1 MSGLNR
7 YLQALWDNLGG
18 LLGGNLLTFLG
29 CLPLALGLSL
39 GLIYE
44 NIWIVLL
51 SGPAGG
57 AVAGVFWTAML
68 SLAFQAFQVGTR
80 GWFSRWRRAVRQSL
94 LPSAGTGAV
103 LGLLCGGLDLAGAF
117 AGHLLGQGAV
127 PLPIWLFLGFD
138 FFLLSLAGTLIFPV
152 LCVREERPQ
161 WKDFLTLLFS
171 APGRMCAAACGT
183 LVWCGLGTGLFPV
196 SVPFA
201 LALGFWPLALFIAQ
215 MTLPVLEEHFSVKF
229 EPLAD
234 VRDLSSRQRGEIFW
248 RRRWPLVVG
257 GVVCVSLI
265 LGTVNVLLSRR
276 EPDLQIAVVHAQPLP
291 DGVREALERSLAGL
305 VGDRNGDGKAL
316 AQVNDYTVVFDGSAV
331 NPDMQTAGATL
342 LVSDI
347 AAGTSALYLVEDR
360 ERFLAR
366 YGDKV
371 NRGQIVPWSECPA
384 LAGLDAGVYSILED
398 ISTDLSGQS
407 LLAPLIVLPSLS
419 AEEEL
424 LSQLLSSTD

>member
-1 MSGLNR
+1 MNGLNR

-18 LLGGNLLTFLG
+18 LLGSNFLTFLG
-29 CLPLALGLSL
+29 FLPLALGISL
-39 GLIYE
+39 GLVCE
-44 NIWIVLL
+44 NAWIVLL
-51 SGPAGG
+51 SGLVGG
-57 AVAGVFWTAML
+57 AIAGICWTPML
-68 SLAFQAFQVGTR
+68 SLAFQALRSGTR
-80 GWFSRWRRAVRQSL
+80 NWFSRWRRTAKKSL

-103 LGLLCGGLDLAGAF
+103 LGLLCGGLGLVWTF
-117 AGHLLGQGAV
+117 AGQMLGQGAV
-127 PLPIWLFLGFD
+127 PLPVWLFLGVD
-138 FFLLSLAGTLIFPV
+138 FLLLSLAAAVIFPV
-152 LCVREERPQ
+152 LCVREEKPAFQ
-161 WKDFLTLLFS
+161 DFLTVLLS
-171 APGRMCAAACGT
+171 GTGRVCAAGAGT
-183 LVWCGLGTGLFPV
+183 LLWFGLGTALFPV

-248 RRRWPLVVG
+248 RRHWPLVVG

-265 LGTVNVLLSRR
+265 LGMVNVLLSRR
-276 EPDLQIAVVHAQPLP
+276 EPDLEIAVVHAQPLP
-291 DGVREALERSLAGL
+291 DSVRESLERSLAGL

-331 NPDMQTAGATL
+331 SPDMQTAGTTL
-342 LVSDI
+342 VVSDI
-347 AAGTSALYLVEDR
+347 AAGTSTLYLVEDP

-384 LAGLDAGVYSILED
+384 LAGLDAGVYSVLED